1 MTRDDTNIADDDD
14 HGSSSYCSECSADHG
29 QETDKDEDSDDEITR
44 DTQDRDV
51 SSGLVMVQDCDRF
64 VARHADVDL

>member
-1 MTRDDTNIADDDD
+1 MTRDETNIADDDD
-14 HGSSSYCSECSADHG
+14 QESSSYCSECSADHG

-51 SSGLVMVQDCDRF
+51 TSWACHGAGLRPLCCSTCGR
-64 VARHADVDL
+64 